1 MEFSYQLYLTRESRL
16 NIIGFVFVYNKN
28 LRVMGLI
35 YNYLKNLLFFVFYY
49 LDNLYLVFKYLL
61 KKRCRCFGNNYFCY
75 KYLILQNEF

>member
-49 LDNLYLVFKYLL
+49 LDLVFS
-61 KKRCRCFGNNYFCY
+61 F
-75 KYLILQNEF
+75 